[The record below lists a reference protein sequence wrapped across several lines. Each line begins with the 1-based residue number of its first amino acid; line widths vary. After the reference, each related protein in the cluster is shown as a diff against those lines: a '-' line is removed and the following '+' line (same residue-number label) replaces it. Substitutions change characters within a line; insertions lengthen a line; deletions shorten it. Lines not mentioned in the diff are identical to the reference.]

1 MRLPHWVSGGAR
13 PDRKWGDMG
22 AKSPG
27 TSKRERCG
35 SSLPINRYFFAF
47 FPRRCDRPNKRSD
60 GASWG
65 SETPIADVIDAN
77 DDFRF
82 VPRADLHRLACPVL
96 ENTEC
101 VCSGGWLGWPRPT
114 GDQSNLEAG
123 RLIHVGSNPRLEAT
137 YTEHSAITSD
147 NRENRSKSRTRNHL
161 NLQLRLLTT
170 VAIARRRDPA
180 QGMSVFEV

>member
-82 VPRADLHRLACPVL
+82 VPRADLHRIPCPVL
-96 ENTEC
+96 EITVC
-101 VCSGGWLGWPRPT
+101 VHVSRSGVDGVARLAAAQDSPIWRPD
-114 GDQSNLEAG
+114 GLC
-123 RLIHVGSNPRLEAT
+123 
-137 YTEHSAITSD
+137 
-147 NRENRSKSRTRNHL
+147 
-161 NLQLRLLTT
+161 
-170 VAIARRRDPA
+170 
-180 QGMSVFEV
+180 M